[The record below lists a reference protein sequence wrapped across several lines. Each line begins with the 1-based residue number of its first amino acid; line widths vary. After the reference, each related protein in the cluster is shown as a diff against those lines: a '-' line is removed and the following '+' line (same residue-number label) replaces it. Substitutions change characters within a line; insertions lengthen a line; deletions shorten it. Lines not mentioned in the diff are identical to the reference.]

1 MPKGLVFVWAPKDL
15 VSELLLTM
23 EKKDFL
29 YVENLEIINLDF
41 ERAKDIAL
49 GPQKARPVKRTLG
62 LIQLRPS
69 SRRISGPSSGVSA
82 TSTPAT

>member
-15 VSELLLTM
+15 LSELLITM

-41 ERAKDIAL
+41 EKAKDIAL
-49 GPQKARPVKRTLG
+49 GPQNPRTSKCRLFD
-62 LIQLRPS
+62 IQLAARR
-69 SRRISGPSSGVSA
+69 RRIYGLSLSPSA
-82 TSTPAT
+82 MSTPAI